1 MRSAQRAALLVLLV
15 AYVTSAFLS
24 PLPQQSVRRLFLSES
39 TANEDSYGDNE
50 EPSFSDLGL
59 NPAAMR
65 AVKAADWEVPTPI
78 QQLVIPKLLGSQ
90 STSVWCEAPTGSGK
104 TAAFGLPLLQNIQT
118 NSLQGRAARA
128 GISTVI
134 LLPTRELAAQI
145 GSVLG
150 DLANNMSRTG
160 FNMVVLYGG
169 TPINSQVDELNA
181 YARKGEQIIVVATP
195 GRFAD
200 VMDRVE
206 NPALL
211 DKLQCLVLDEA
222 DRLLGKGFQTEMNGV
237 LDLLPKKVPVW
248 LFSATFPKHMV
259 PQVDGILKRMGIPE
273 PPLRIS
279 CANSDRNTRGD
290 NVSSSLGKRLQRVS
304 NGAKL
309 EQIGPASTIDLRTIR
324 IHKRDRTTLLR
335 RLLEDNPEWDRVLV
349 FVATR
354 YSSEHVSRKLQRAGI
369 LSTELHG
376 KQDQEDRSRRL
387 EDFRNGKVRVLLAT
401 DLASRGIDIVG
412 LPAVVNY
419 DLPRSSADFVHRVG
433 RTGRAGRSGSA
444 VTFVTAETEA
454 HLDLIET
461 RHLTDPVEREVVQ
474 GLEPKEEEWREEAQ
488 LSQTS
493 VPGSVPS
500 EKGLAHDKMFGG
512 LKGKRKSKKDKL
524 RESAANEASAK
535 RRKS

>member
-15 AYVTSAFLS
+15 ANVTSAFVS

-39 TANEDSYGDNE
+39 IANEDNDGDND

-59 NPAAMR
+59 NPASMR
-65 AVKAADWEVPTPI
+65 AIQASDWEIPTPI

-118 NSLQGRAARA
+118 NSLQGRTARA

-150 DLANNMSRTG
+150 DLAKSMSRTG
-160 FNMVVLYGG
+160 FNLVVLYGG
-169 TPINSQVDELNA
+169 TPINPQVDELNA
-181 YARKGEQIIVVATP
+181 FARNGEQIIVVATP

-211 DKLQCLVLDEA
+211 DNLQCLVLDEA

-273 PPLRIS
+273 SPLRIS
-279 CANSDRNTRGD
+279 CANSDMNTRGD
-290 NVSSSLGKRLQRVS
+290 GVSSSLGKRLQRVS

-401 DLASRGIDIVG
+401 DLASRGLDVVG

-454 HLDLIET
+454 HLDLIEK
-461 RHLTDPVEREVVQ
+461 RHLTNPVEREVVQ
-474 GLEPKEEEWREEAQ
+474 GLEPKEDEWREEAQ

-493 VPGSVPS
+493 VPGSTPS

-535 RRKS
+535 RSKS